1 MADAPCSWRRLRTID
16 GNVRPSHPRLRLG
29 SAVLAGDLGGW
40 PDRSGSAPQC
50 PRPDSRGTMPRR
62 THVPRRGSPAA
73 WRRAAIHPPRGP
85 VVSGCVQCV
94 NRICRRGALVRH
106 VSASAHQRRGMVG
119 TGAAASI
126 VDDPSRGRR
135 AQADHPRH
143 GMIRTPVLRSHGMRE
158 GHLQQPRRSAAA
170 CASGHSV
177 CTGWLG
183 GRIAASAPG
192 IQPGG
197 LPRRGRRRH
206 GDGCRVADGPCCC
219 VALAMRSQR
228 TAIAMAGLARIDV

>member
-1 MADAPCSWRRLRTID
+1 
-16 GNVRPSHPRLRLG
+16 
-29 SAVLAGDLGGW
+29 
-40 PDRSGSAPQC
+40 
-50 PRPDSRGTMPRR
+50 
-62 THVPRRGSPAA
+62 
-73 WRRAAIHPPRGP
+73 
-85 VVSGCVQCV
+85 
-94 NRICRRGALVRH
+94 
-106 VSASAHQRRGMVG
+106 MVG

-219 VALAMRSQR
+219 VAPAMRSQR